1 MSEFSVLLKKR
12 RSANKFVPS
21 VPISTADI
29 EDIMSLVKFAP
40 SAFNLQH
47 AHYVV
52 VTDPETKERV
62 YEAAQRQYKVK
73 TASAVIIVLGDL
85 EAYKNAGRINEG
97 LLHLGV
103 MDQREYDHTVSS
115 VHSFYEAGGEP
126 FKRDEAIRNA
136 SLSAM
141 LFMLAAKDKGWDTCP
156 MIGFDP
162 EAVREILQIPDRYVP
177 AMMITIGKEDTSSQR
192 VRGYR
197 KPVGE
202 FVSYNTF
209 RSESKT
215 GGTSK

>member
-1 MSEFSVLLKKR
+1 MYLKFEIY
-12 RSANKFVPS
+12 KFVEN
-21 VPISTADI
+21 VPISRTEMEEI
-29 EDIMSLVKFAP
+29 LNLVKFAP

-47 AHYVV
+47 THYVV

-73 TASAVIIVLGDL
+73 TASAVILVLGDK
-85 EAYKNAGRINEG
+85 EAHQNVGPIHEG

-103 MDQREYDHTVSS
+103 MDQREFDHTVSS
-115 VHSFYEAGGEP
+115 VQAFYEEGGDS

-141 LFMLAAKDKGWDTCP
+141 LFMLTAKEKGWDTCP

-162 EAVREILQIPDRYVP
+162 EAIRQILNIPDQYVP
-177 AMMITIGKEDTSSQR
+177 VMMIAIGKEDVSSQR

-202 FVSYNTF
+202 FVSYNKF
-209 RSESKT
+209 QA
-215 GGTSK
+215 

>member
-1 MSEFSVLLKKR
+1 MSEFTALVKNR
-12 RSANKFVPS
+12 RSAMKFVENVS
-21 VPISTADI
+21 ISSTEMD
-29 EDIMSLVKFAP
+29 DIMNLVKFAP

-47 AHYVV
+47 THYVV
-52 VTDPETKERV
+52 VTDAETKERV

-73 TASAVIIVLGDL
+73 TASAVILVLGNK
-85 EAYKNAGRINEG
+85 EAHQHVGPIHEG

-103 MDQREYDHTVSS
+103 MDQREFDQTVSS
-115 VHSFYEAGGEP
+115 VQAFYEGGGEA

-141 LFMLAAKDKGWDTCP
+141 LFMLAAKEKGWDTCP

-162 EAVREILQIPDRYVP
+162 EAVRQILSIPDHYVP
-177 AMMITIGKEDTSSQR
+177 AMMITIGKEDVSRQR

-202 FVSYNTF
+202 FVSYDKF
-209 RSESKT
+209 QA
-215 GGTSK
+215 

>member
-1 MSEFSVLLKKR
+1 MEEIL
-12 RSANKFVPS
+12 N
-21 VPISTADI
+21 
-29 EDIMSLVKFAP
+29 LVKFAP

-47 AHYVV
+47 THYVV

-73 TASAVIIVLGDL
+73 TASAVILVLGDK
-85 EAYKNAGRINEG
+85 EAHQNVGPIHEG

-103 MDQREYDHTVSS
+103 MDQREFDHTVSS
-115 VHSFYEAGGEP
+115 VQAFYEEGGDS

-141 LFMLAAKDKGWDTCP
+141 LFMLTAKEKGWDTCP

-162 EAVREILQIPDRYVP
+162 EAIRQILNIPDQYVP
-177 AMMITIGKEDTSSQR
+177 VMMIAIGKEDVSSQR

-202 FVSYNTF
+202 FVSYNKF
-209 RSESKT
+209 QA
-215 GGTSK
+215 

>member
-1 MSEFSVLLKKR
+1 MSEFTTLVKNR
-12 RSANKFVPS
+12 RSANKFLEN
-21 VPISTADI
+21 VPITR
-29 EDIMSLVKFAP
+29 EELEEIMSLVKFAP

-52 VTDPETKERV
+52 VLDPETKDRV
-62 YEAAQRQYKVK
+62 YEAASRQYKVK
-73 TASAVIIVLGDL
+73 TASAVIMVLGDK
-85 EAYKNAGRINEG
+85 EAQQNVGRIHEG

-103 MDQREYDHTVSS
+103 MDQREFDHTVSS
-115 VHSFYEAGGEP
+115 VQAFYEAGGDS

-141 LFMLAAKDKGWDTCP
+141 LFMMVAKDKGWDTCP

-162 EAVREILQIPDRYVP
+162 KAVQQILNFPDQYVP
-177 AMMITIGKEDTSSQR
+177 AMMITIGKEDNSSQR

-202 FVSYNTF
+202 FVSYDTF
-209 RSESKT
+209 
-215 GGTSK
+215 